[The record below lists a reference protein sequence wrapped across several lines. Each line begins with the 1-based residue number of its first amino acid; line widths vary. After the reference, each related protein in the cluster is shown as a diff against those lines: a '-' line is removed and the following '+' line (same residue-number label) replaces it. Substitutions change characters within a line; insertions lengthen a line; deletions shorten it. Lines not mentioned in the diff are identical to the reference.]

1 MTLDQTSIALVDVK
15 TGKTLYENNELPAIR
30 NDPFF
35 QRLYPQQDAME
46 IKFQGNLFSI
56 QWTDQA
62 WDSPA
67 DPDSKDSGSKDS
79 ETIAD
84 LDKEK
89 FQTNAEARVEKLRAN
104 GLAPEN
110 PGNQPPR

>member
-1 MTLDQTSIALVDVK
+1 MCSSDL
-15 TGKTLYENNELPAIR
+15 
-30 NDPFF
+30 
-35 QRLYPQQDAME
+35 E